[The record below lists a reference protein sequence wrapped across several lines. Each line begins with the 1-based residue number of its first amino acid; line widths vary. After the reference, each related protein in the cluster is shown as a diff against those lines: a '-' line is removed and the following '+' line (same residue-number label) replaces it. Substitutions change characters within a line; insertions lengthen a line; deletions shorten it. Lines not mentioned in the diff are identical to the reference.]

1 MLGLCKHRLLA
12 KSTCYWFCTI
22 QTEDGKQQRENS
34 FKEHGQK
41 VGKPCENFHK
51 AAESVSDGGLT
62 QRIARGKKKK
72 KYYSAFIL
80 LFGFE
85 KLMLKHNYYMT
96 EN

>member
-22 QTEDGKQQRENS
+22 QIEDGKQQPENS
-34 FKEHGQK
+34 FKRHGQK

-72 KYYSAFIL
+72 KVL
-80 LFGFE
+80 LSIYIPFWF
-85 KLMLKHNYYMT
+85 
-96 EN
+96 